1 MKNSAKLIIIGIFS
15 FFLLG
20 FFLNGCSK
28 YNSLVEKDERMN
40 VEKSSVKT
48 AWSKV
53 ENQYQRR
60 ADLIP
65 NLVETVKGYTK
76 YEKEI
81 ITNIE
86 AARNGILSIKKA
98 DPNDPN
104 SVKEYVQQ
112 QNKYSISSWLMPMVL
127 QYPELKANQQF
138 VNLQTQLE
146 GTENRIT
153 VARNDYI
160 NQVNKYNEAVQN
172 YNTYIRKFPNNIYAG
187 IFGFHRREMM
197 ENPFKAKEGSEIAPN
212 IKF

>member
-1 MKNSAKLIIIGIFS
+1 MKSNIKLIVIGVISLFVIITMM
-15 FFLLG
+15 
-20 FFLNGCSK
+20 NGCGK
-28 YNSLVEKDERMN
+28 YNALVEKDEQMN
-40 VEKSSVKT
+40 TEKAKVKT

-112 QNKYSISSWLMPMVL
+112 QNKYNLNTWLMPMIL

-138 VNLQTQLE
+138 VSLQTQLE

-160 NQVNKYNEAVQN
+160 NQVNKYNEAVQE
-172 YNTYIRKFPNNIYAG
+172 YNTYIRRFPTNIYAG
-187 IFGFHRREMM
+187 MFGFSRREMM
-197 ENPFKAKEGSEIAPN
+197 ENPFKAKEGSEVAPT

>member
-1 MKNSAKLIIIGIFS
+1 MKNNVKLITIGIIS
-15 FFLLG
+15 LFFLG
-20 FFLNGCSK
+20 IVFNGCGK
-28 YNSLVEKDERMN
+28 YNTLVEKDEKMN
-40 VEKSSVKT
+40 TEKATVKT

-81 ITNIE
+81 ISNIE

-98 DPNDPN
+98 DPNDPS
-104 SVKEYVQQ
+104 SVREYVQQ
-112 QNKYSISSWLMPMVL
+112 QNKYSVNSWLMPMVL

-160 NQVNKYNEAVQN
+160 NQVNTYNEAVQN
-172 YNTYIRKFPNNIYAG
+172 YNTYIRKFPNTIYAM
-187 IFGFHRREMM
+187 IFGFHRRDMM
-197 ENPFKAKEGSEIAPN
+197 ENPFKAKEGSEVSPT

>member
-1 MKNSAKLIIIGIFS
+1 MKNNVKLLTIGIIS
-15 FFLLG
+15 LFLLLIV
-20 FFLNGCSK
+20 FNGCGK
-28 YNSLVEKDERMN
+28 YNSLVEKDEKMN
-40 VEKSSVKT
+40 TEKATVKT

-86 AARNGILSIKKA
+86 MARNGILSIKKA
-98 DPNDPN
+98 NPEDPN
-104 SVKEYVQQ
+104 SVKEYIQQ
-112 QNKYSISSWLMPMVL
+112 QNRYNVSTWLMPMVL

-160 NQVNKYNEAVQN
+160 NQVNKYNEAVQS
-172 YNTYIRKFPNNIYAG
+172 YNTYIRKFPNNIYAA
-187 IFGFHRREMM
+187 IFGFHRREVM
-197 ENPFKAKEGSEIAPN
+197 ENPFKAKEGSDVAPT

>member
-1 MKNSAKLIIIGIFS
+1 MKNSVKLIILGIVS
-15 FFLLG
+15 LLVVGFL
-20 FFLNGCSK
+20 FNGCSK
-28 YNSLVEKDERMN
+28 YNALVEQDEKMN
-40 VEKSSVKT
+40 TEKANVKT

-86 AARNGILSIKKA
+86 AARSGILSIKKA
-98 DPNDPN
+98 DPEDPN
-104 SVKEYVQQ
+104 SVREYVEK
-112 QNKYSISSWLMPMVL
+112 QNRYNIGTWLMPIVA

-138 VNLQTQLE
+138 MNLQTQLE

-160 NQVNKYNEAVQN
+160 NQVNRYNEAVQK
-172 YNTYIRKFPNNIYAG
+172 YNTYIRKFPNNIYAA
-187 IFGFHRREMM
+187 IFGFHRKEVM
-197 ENPFKAKEGSEIAPN
+197 ENPFKAKEGSDVAPT

>member
-1 MKNSAKLIIIGIFS
+1 MKNSTKLIIVGIFS
-15 FFLLG
+15 LFLLG

-40 VEKSSVKT
+40 VEKSTVKT

-104 SVKEYVQQ
+104 SIKEYVQQ
-112 QNKYSISSWLMPMVL
+112 QNKYSVSSWLMPMVL

-187 IFGFHRREMM
+187 ILGFHRREMM
-197 ENPFKAKEGSEIAPN
+197 ENPFKSKEGSEVAPN

>member
-1 MKNSAKLIIIGIFS
+1 MKGSVKLI
-15 FFLLG
+15 LLG
-20 FFLNGCSK
+20 ILSLFVVGIIFNGCSK
-28 YNSLVEKDERMN
+28 YNSLVEKDEKMN
-40 VEKSSVKT
+40 EERAKVKT

-98 DPNDPN
+98 NPDDPN
-104 SVKEYVQQ
+104 SVKEYVER
-112 QNKYSISSWLMPMVL
+112 QNRYNLNTWLMPMIL

-160 NQVNKYNEAVQN
+160 NQVNSYNEAVQS

-197 ENPFKAKEGSEIAPN
+197 ENPFKAKEGTEVAPT